1 MAKVVCQLG
10 DFSEFGETPEGMR
23 KLTSCCLQ
31 IAKIFLFVKSQSF
44 SPSDSFRGK
53 KSLLERPFLF
63 NMIFKKFFLQF
74 QGFHDFIVFHVNP

>member
-10 DFSEFGETPEGMR
+10 DFSEFGETPEGMQ

-31 IAKIFLFVKSQSF
+31 IAKIFLFVTSQSF
-44 SPSDSFRGK
+44 SPLDSFRGK

-63 NMIFKKFFLQF
+63 SMIFKKFFLQF
-74 QGFHDFIVFHVNP
+74 QGFHDFIVFHENP